1 MASTIKDF
9 RSQIQ
14 TRKFCFCLPVR
25 LGVFV
30 VSLLTMT
37 AGSILGA
44 IGWMQ
49 VVQFRTH
56 PVELGDEI
64 AAYVHA
70 SIFSLLGLLSIFGFV
85 GSLVRLRGL
94 VIAYSVGI
102 AIHLGL
108 SIASG
113 IFNMY
118 TMFKPNPQSA
128 IEACMNAVKDS
139 EDLDETRRICQTG
152 SAIAKGIIVAIYV
165 ITWLLQIYAFFIIER
180 YAEQLEEEEMA
191 KLAAIM
197 PQQPNHPNSYVGYPH
212 RFSYGYSER
221 GYDGRRSYYYDDRY
235 PAYGPQQGA
244 EQKEYPHPQQQHQ
257 QRPMSQEYAFT
268 LPPQTPLTAGRNKDA
283 SNMA

>member
-1 MASTIKDF
+1 
-9 RSQIQ
+9 
-14 TRKFCFCLPVR
+14 
-25 LGVFV
+25 
-30 VSLLTMT
+30 MT
-37 AGSILGA
+37 AGSIIGA

-56 PVELGDEI
+56 PVDLGDEI

-85 GSLVRLRGL
+85 GSLIRQRGL

-108 SIASG
+108 SIAAG

-118 TMFKPNPQSA
+118 TMFKPSAQSA
-128 IEACMNAVKDS
+128 VEACIKAAKDS
-139 EDLDETRRICQTG
+139 EDLEETKRICNTG

-165 ITWLLQIYAFFIIER
+165 ISWLLQIYAFFIIER
-180 YAEQLEEEEMA
+180 YADQLEEEEMA
-191 KLAAIM
+191 KLAAVM
-197 PQQPNHPNSYVGYPH
+197 PTQPNQPGSYVGYPH

-221 GYDGRRSYYYDDRY
+221 GYDGRRSYYYDPRDAY
-235 PAYGPQQGA
+235 YGPPQGQDVDNKEFPPHQQG
-244 EQKEYPHPQQQHQ
+244 PQGP
-257 QRPMSQEYAFT
+257 QRPGRPVSQEYAFT

-283 SNMA
+283 SNLA